1 MATLVVIHDQ
11 TVDRTT
17 NGSGQV
23 SDMTLNEIRK
33 LDAGQWFHPRF
44 SGLKI
49 PTLDEVLQ
57 LIRAHQRRPIWIAV
71 KLKVISPRIEEKIV
85 RLVEQYDLLDQVFAF
100 GQQPESSRRFKQ
112 VNPKLKTTI
121 VKIYD
126 SDHFTRTLANP
137 LADRL

>member
-57 LIRAHQRRPIWIAV
+57 LIRAQQRRPIWIAV
-71 KLKVISPRIEEKIV
+71 NMKVTSPRIEEKIV
-85 RLVEQYDLLDQVFAF
+85 RLVEKHSNTL
-100 GQQPESSRRFKQ
+100 QP
-112 VNPKLKTTI
+112 
-121 VKIYD
+121 
-126 SDHFTRTLANP
+126 
-137 LADRL
+137 